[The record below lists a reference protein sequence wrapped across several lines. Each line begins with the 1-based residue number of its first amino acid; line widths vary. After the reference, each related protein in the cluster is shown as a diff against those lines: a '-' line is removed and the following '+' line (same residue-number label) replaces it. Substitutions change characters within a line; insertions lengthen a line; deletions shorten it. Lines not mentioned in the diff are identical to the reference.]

1 MQVFYYNYGGK
12 IMSIKRVPIEQQYL
26 LVMECRQ
33 SGLSDRQWCMEQ
45 DVVKLDN
52 LCKEETII
60 FDTDIIETNETSDLK
75 FQSTTELSIGNTDIR
90 IINMTLRMTKFL

>member
-1 MQVFYYNYGGK
+1 
-12 IMSIKRVPIEQQYL
+12 MSIKRVPIEQQYL

-60 FDTDIIETNETSDLK
+60 SDTDIIETNGTSDLK